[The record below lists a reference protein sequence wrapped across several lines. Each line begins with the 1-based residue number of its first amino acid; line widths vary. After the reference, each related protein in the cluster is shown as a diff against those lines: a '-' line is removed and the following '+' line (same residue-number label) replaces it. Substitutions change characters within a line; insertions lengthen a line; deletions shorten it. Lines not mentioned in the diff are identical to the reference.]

1 MLSTL
6 CTLFDRS
13 ALALV
18 TVIPLAAAFFITP
31 SF

>member
-18 TVIPLAAAFFITP
+18 TVLPLAAAYFVTP

>member
-6 CTLFDRS
+6 CTLFDRGT
-13 ALALV
+13 LALV
-18 TVIPLAAAFFITP
+18 TVLPLAAAYFVTP